1 MPQPYT
7 TTITDREFG
16 QLRDLIHAHTG
27 IALSEHK
34 RALVCSRLAKRLRHY
49 NLACYADYYEL
60 LTQADPDGRELMEM
74 INAITTNKTDFF
86 RESHHFQFLSEQ
98 VFPAL
103 KQSRQRRLR
112 IWSAA
117 ASSGEEAYTLAITVS
132 EVFPAPNDWDIKI
145 LATDIDTN
153 VLERAARGVYS
164 QHQVRMISKPLLQRY
179 FLKGAGAHEDEVMVK
194 PVLKS
199 LIRFAR
205 LNLIDE
211 PWPMQGPFDAIL
223 CRNVFIYFDKPTQQ
237 RLFARFAKLLRKDG
251 YLMLGHAE
259 FIQGH
264 ESLFSIV
271 GHSIYRRRGN

>member
-117 ASSGEEAYTLAITVS
+117 ASSGEEAYTLAIAVS
-132 EVFPAPNDWDIKI
+132 EAFPAPNDWDIKI

-164 QHQVRMISKPLLQRY
+164 EHQVRMISKPLLQRY

>member
-132 EVFPAPNDWDIKI
+132 EAFPAPNDWDIKI

-164 QHQVRMISKPLLQRY
+164 EHQVRMISKPLLQRY